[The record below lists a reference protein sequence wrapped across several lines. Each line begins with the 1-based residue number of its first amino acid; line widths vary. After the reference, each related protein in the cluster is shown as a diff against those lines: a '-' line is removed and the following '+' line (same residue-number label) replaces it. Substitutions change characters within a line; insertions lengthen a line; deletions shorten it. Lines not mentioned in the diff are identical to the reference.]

1 MIDCMQVNLM
11 IAIGELML
19 KPSELIGLTAMPL
32 WQDIS
37 LKLYKDFAEEY
48 LVNTLF
54 RYYLKDGQVLEVHFT
69 EEGIYH
75 MLGIQH
81 INGKISGE
89 AFFDKIDEGLDF
101 NSFVQTKG
109 MKKRF
114 NDFKHRI
121 RSFACIFEIMR
132 NNKLFYVKN
141 HILNGATINV
151 EYIKHGIINEKGIN
165 VGIRKMNGLLTAFTV
180 LVDRA
185 INPIAT
191 IDGLQPVEVVRLEII
206 RNHRIVEEINY

>member
-1 MIDCMQVNLM
+1 
-11 IAIGELML
+11 ML
-19 KPSELIGLTAMPL
+19 IVSELINLTDMPQ

-37 LKLYKDFAEEY
+37 LKLYKEFSEEY
-48 LVNTLF
+48 LVNTMF
-54 RYYLKDGQVLEVHFT
+54 RYYLKNGQVLEVHFS

-121 RSFACIFEIMR
+121 RSFACIYEIMR

-141 HILNGATINV
+141 HILNGTTINV

-165 VGIRKMNGLLTAFTV
+165 IGIRKMNGLLTAFTV

-185 INPIAT
+185 INPTAT
-191 IDGLQPVEVVRLEII
+191 IEGLKPVEVIRLEII
-206 RNHRIVEEINY
+206 RNHKLAEKIEY